1 VSGTNADLCREIK
14 EGCEINVWVSAGSA
28 RSGVSALHGN
38 ALKVAVR
45 AAPEKGKANAELERV
60 LAAFFGVS
68 RGKVRVVSGQTSR
81 RKRVRLEG
89 LSVGA
94 VRAALDR
101 AGLG

>member
-1 VSGTNADLCREIK
+1 MSGTHADLCRETAN
-14 EGCEINVWVSAGSA
+14 GSEINVLVSAGSA
-28 RSGVSALHGN
+28 RSGVRAVHGN

-45 AAPEKGKANAELERV
+45 AAPEKGKANAELEQV
-60 LAAFFGVS
+60 LAAFFRVS

-81 RKRVRLEG
+81 RKRVQLEG

-101 AGLG
+101 AELG